1 MKKIKV
7 FAALVTLLTLF
18 SFGCN
23 NIDNQYSGEASYVI
37 PGFEDLVEINSYEQ
51 IFEKRSNFYVKHFWV
66 DVELNQTY
74 CEESVYMPGE
84 GKVDYH
90 SKRINV
96 ETGECVQEASRDG
109 NEWYAYSNI
118 DPFTGVLELGETFV
132 LDYTLSEIIYGTPV
146 GKGYIEDNHIVYH
159 ASFILEETED
169 YPAKRE
175 DITYYFNKESKLIE
189 KIEEI
194 EYNNK
199 NLVSDTC
206 LVEFAYD
213 VNMGEIFETTLRDS
227 VYNSEKRIDV
237 EIIITANT
245 VEEKTYAFV
254 GTTDMNVLVTV
265 NDKVYALYSDA
276 EFTNMATNL
285 SAYEGQKSVILYAK
299 ALYAD

>member
-7 FAALVTLLTLF
+7 LAALVTLLTLF

-23 NIDNQYSGEASYVI
+23 NIDNQHSSEASDVI
-37 PGFEDLVEINSYEQ
+37 PSFEELVEINSYEQ
-51 IFEKRSNFYVKHFWV
+51 ILEKHANFYVKSVWV

-74 CEESVYMPGE
+74 CEESVYMIGE

-96 ETGECVQEASRDG
+96 ETEECVQEVSRDG

-146 GKGYIEDNHIVYH
+146 GKGYILNDHIVYH

-175 DITYYFNKESKLIE
+175 DLTYYFNKESKLIE

-213 VNMGEIFETTLRDS
+213 VNMDEIFETTLRDS

-237 EIIITANT
+237 EIIINANT
-245 VEEKTYAFV
+245 VEEKTYTFV

-276 EFTNMATNL
+276 EFTNMVTNL
-285 SAYEGQKSVILYAK
+285 SAYEGQKSVTLYAK
-299 ALYAD
+299 ALFAD

>member
-7 FAALVTLLTLF
+7 LAALVTLLTLF

-23 NIDNQYSGEASYVI
+23 NIDNQHSGEASDVI
-37 PGFEDLVEINSYEQ
+37 PSFEELVEINSYEQ

-96 ETGECVQEASRDG
+96 ATEECVQEASRDG

-118 DPFTGVLELGETFV
+118 DPFTGVLELSETFV

-146 GKGYIEDNHIVYH
+146 GKGYIEDNQIVYH

-189 KIEEI
+189 KIEEL

-213 VNMGEIFETTLRDS
+213 VNMDEIFETTLRDN

-237 EIIITANT
+237 EIIINANT
-245 VEEKTYAFV
+245 VEEKAYAFV
-254 GTTDMNVLVTV
+254 GTTDMNVLVTF
-265 NDKVYALYSDA
+265 NDKVYALYADA
-276 EFTNMATNL
+276 EFTNMISNL
-285 SAYEGQKSVILYAK
+285 SVYEGQKSVTLYAK
-299 ALYAD
+299 ALYED

>member
-1 MKKIKV
+1 MKKIKLL
-7 FAALVTLLTLF
+7 ASLVTLLTLF

-23 NIDNQYSGEASYVI
+23 NIDHQHSGEASDVI
-37 PGFEDLVEINSYEQ
+37 PSFEELVEINSYEQ
-51 IFEKRSNFYVKHFWV
+51 ILEKHANFYVKHFWV

-74 CEESVYMPGE
+74 CEESVYMQGE

-96 ETGECVQEASRDG
+96 GTEECVQEASRDG

-146 GKGYIEDNHIVYH
+146 GKGYIVNNHIVYH

-175 DITYYFNKESKLIE
+175 DLTYYFNKESKLIE
-189 KIEEI
+189 KIEEVD
-194 EYNNK
+194 YNNK
-199 NLVSDTC
+199 NVVSDTY

-213 VNMGEIFETTLRDS
+213 ANMDEIIETTLLEC

-237 EIIITANT
+237 EVIVDSNELET
-245 VEEKTYAFV
+245 KRYSLV

-276 EFTNMATNL
+276 EFTNMVSNL
-285 SAYEGQKSVILYAK
+285 SAYEGQKSVTLYAK

>member
-1 MKKIKV
+1 MKKIK
-7 FAALVTLLTLF
+7 FLAALVTLLTLF

-23 NIDNQYSGEASYVI
+23 NSDHQYSSEASDVI
-37 PGFEDLVEINSYEQ
+37 PSFEELVEINSYEQ
-51 IFEKRSNFYVKHFWV
+51 ILEKHANFYVKNVWV

-74 CEESVYMPGE
+74 CEESVYMIGE

-90 SKRINV
+90 SKKINV
-96 ETGECVQEASRDG
+96 NTEECVQEASRDG

-146 GKGYIEDNHIVYH
+146 GKGYIVNDHIVYH

-175 DITYYFNKESKLIE
+175 DLTYYFNKESKLIE
-189 KIEEI
+189 KIEEVD
-194 EYNNK
+194 YNNK
-199 NLVSDTC
+199 NVVSDTY

-213 VNMGEIFETTLRDS
+213 VNMDEIIETTLLEC

-237 EIIITANT
+237 EVIVDTNELET
-245 VEEKTYAFV
+245 KRYSLV

-276 EFTNMATNL
+276 EFTNMVSNL
-285 SAYEGQKSVILYAK
+285 SAYEGQKSVTLYAK